1 MTITKQGWDEFEDKA
16 KACVFMGYPF
26 RKKGYRAMELE
37 TSKFYES
44 RGVVFHE
51 NIFPFTVS
59 TKNWIHC
66 PILNLVQ
73 TTNAVDDEVDQLIIH
88 GIDVLFVRP
97 AIAEVAQPLR
107 RSTR

>member
-1 MTITKQGWDEFEDKA
+1 
-16 KACVFMGYPF
+16 
-26 RKKGYRAMELE
+26 MELE

-59 TKNWIHC
+59 AKNWIHC
-66 PILNLVQ
+66 PILNLIQ